1 MFGGASATA
10 TGSYPSPSSLAIIV
24 LVAILSYFIATT
36 FFHGRYTV
44 PLPSYKSGF
53 QVQEA
58 FTEEEPEAEPEA
70 EEEDQGITEAFAI
83 PQPTLIPP
91 PKTCTNLLGQ
101 TILASFSSRRSTT
114 GEGRRDYVEISH
126 MINKLSCFQQDLTSG
141 EFTVS
146 ATLKQPFITT
156 HDVEPISETTGRCFA
171 KTLPPRDLDIQMD
184 KWTER
189 GNMLIRRLCT
199 SYSLTNAEVEE
210 VEKNFQTFIRDI
222 YDTTRNNCLQKE
234 PLDVSARGPRDPAPS
249 STHLKTAEYTGYY

>member
-1 MFGGASATA
+1 MFGSVFGGASAT
-10 TGSYPSPSSLAIIV
+10 TGSLLSPSSLAIIL
-24 LVAILSYFIATT
+24 LVAILSYFVATT
-36 FFHGRYTV
+36 FFYGRYTV

-58 FTEEEPEAEPEA
+58 FTAA
-70 EEEDQGITEAFAI
+70 EAFTI

-91 PKTCTNLLGQ
+91 PESCVNPLGQ
-101 TILASFSSRRSTT
+101 SILFSFTSQSTT
-114 GEGRRDYVEISH
+114 EEGKRDLVEFKH
-126 MINKLSCFQQDLTSG
+126 MINKLSCFEKDLTSG

-189 GNMLIRRLCT
+189 GNFLIRRLCT
-199 SYSLTNAEVEE
+199 SYSLTNAEVID
-210 VEKNFQTFIRDI
+210 VEKKFQAFIREI
-222 YDTTRNNCLQKE
+222 YDTARNNCLQKE
-234 PLDVSARGPRDPAPS
+234 PLDVSARGPRDPAPF
-249 STHLKTAEYTGYY
+249 STQQKTEEYTGYY

>member
-1 MFGGASATA
+1 MFGSGSMFGSAAS
-10 TGSYPSPSSLAIIV
+10 GNLPSPSSLAIIL

-36 FFHGRYTV
+36 FFYGSHTV

-58 FTEEEPEAEPEA
+58 FSEPFTIPE
-70 EEEDQGITEAFAI
+70 
-83 PQPTLIPP
+83 PTLIPP
-91 PKTCTNLLGQ
+91 PESCVNPLGQ
-101 TILASFSSRRSTT
+101 TILFSFTSPSTT
-114 GEGRRDYVEISH
+114 EEGKRDLVELRH
-126 MINKLSCFQQDLTSG
+126 MINKLSCFQKDLTSG

-156 HDVEPISETTGRCFA
+156 HDIEPISETTGRCFA

-189 GNMLIRRLCT
+189 GNFLIRRLCT
-199 SYSLTNAEVEE
+199 SYSLTNAEVVD
-210 VEKNFQTFIRDI
+210 VEKKFQAFIREI

-234 PLDVSARGPRDPAPS
+234 PLDVSARGPRDPAPF
-249 STHLKTAEYTGYY
+249 STQQKTEDYTGYY